1 MTNLLVMETESLR
14 SVIMVS
20 AVAVGALVANLY
32 DAQPLIASSGPDV
45 GVTPEL
51 TGLLVSVT

>member
-1 MTNLLVMETESLR
+1 METESLR

>member
-1 MTNLLVMETESLR
+1 
-14 SVIMVS
+14 
-20 AVAVGALVANLY
+20 VANLY

-51 TGLLVSVT
+51 TGLLVSVTQVGYWYNATLNGSTPASAT